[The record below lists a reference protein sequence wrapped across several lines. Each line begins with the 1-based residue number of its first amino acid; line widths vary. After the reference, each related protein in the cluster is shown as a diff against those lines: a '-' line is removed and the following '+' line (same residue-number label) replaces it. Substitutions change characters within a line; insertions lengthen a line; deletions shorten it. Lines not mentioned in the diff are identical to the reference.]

1 MKYEFLEHTADVFI
15 AARGTSLEE
24 TFENAALATMEVLTD
39 TRKVESTVSETFSIN
54 GSDLEN
60 LLYLWLEEI
69 IIRVDAEGLLFSKFN
84 IIEITDS
91 EDGWTLSATISGEK
105 FDPSKHDQ
113 RQHVKAVTYHMM
125 DISYENEEHV
135 LKFVLDV

>member
-1 MKYEFLEHTADVFI
+1 MTYEFLEHTADVYI
-15 AARGTSLEE
+15 AARGDTLEE
-24 TFENAALATMEVLTD
+24 AFENAALATMEVLTD
-39 TRKVESTVSETFSIN
+39 TRKVEQNLSEAFSIT

-69 IIRVDAEGLLFSKFN
+69 IIRVDADGMLFSKFN
-84 IIEITDS
+84 VDQIDKI
-91 EDGWTLSATISGEK
+91 EDGWTLSATIFGEK
-105 FDPSKHDQ
+105 FDPDMHDQ

-125 DISYENEEHV
+125 EISVKGEERM